1 MQIEISTDSNI
12 EGREKLSAHVKTVVE
27 DTLSRFSKRIT
38 RVEVHL
44 TDVNGHKDGHDDT
57 RCMMEARL
65 EGPSADRRH
74 PPGGVPGPGRRRR
87 RRQIEAIDR
96 EHFGARKQLGGPA
109 RPSLTG

>member
-65 EGPSADRRH
+65 EGR
-74 PPGGVPGPGRRRR
+74 PPIAVTHQEASLDQAVDGAAGKLKRLIESTLGR
-87 RRQIEAIDR
+87 ES
-96 EHFGARKQLGGPA
+96 
-109 RPSLTG
+109 SLAGQRDHR